1 MEKER
6 MGGKGRQGEA
16 RGGKGRQGE
25 ARGDDD
31 ILEFKGVDLLAPAEL
46 GFALKMFV
54 LLTWRGTGGLVEIAL
69 VVAVTDGCV
78 VRGFVD
84 CSFDISAGF
93 ETVAFVGMVFVG
105 VLGVVCGI
113 VVFVVFVVWG
123 IDFAVDDDVDFVV
136 SIVEFVF
143 VVL

>member
-1 MEKER
+1 MEKEG

-16 RGGKGRQGE
+16 RR
-25 ARGDDD
+25 DDD

-46 GFALKMFV
+46 GFAIKMCA

-84 CSFDISAGF
+84 CSFDVSAGF
-93 ETVAFVGMVFVG
+93 ETVVFVGMVFVGGNVG

-123 IDFAVDDDVDFVV
+123 IVDDDVDFVV
-136 SIVEFVF
+136 SIVFVF

>member
-1 MEKER
+1 M
-6 MGGKGRQGEA
+6 
-16 RGGKGRQGE
+16 
-25 ARGDDD
+25 
-31 ILEFKGVDLLAPAEL
+31 
-46 GFALKMFV
+46 
-54 LLTWRGTGGLVEIAL
+54 EIAL
-69 VVAVTDGCV
+69 VAVTDGCV

-84 CSFDISAGF
+84 CSFDVSAGF
-93 ETVAFVGMVFVG
+93 ETVAFVGMVFVGGNVG

-136 SIVEFVF
+136 SIVVFVF